1 MPHHVTEDQF
11 EELVAAVLDEVPEEF
26 WPTLD
31 NLVVIIEDH
40 PPDGEDLLGLYEGV
54 PVTEQ
59 SVLDPSAMPDQISIF
74 RISHCDVA
82 EDADDLAGWVRET
95 VFHELGHHLGLSEQ
109 RLAEL
114 GWD

>member
-1 MPHHVTEDQF
+1 MPHYVTEEQF
-11 EELVAAVLDEVPEEF
+11 EELVVAALDEVPEEF
-26 WPTLD
+26 WPALN

-59 SVLDPSAMPDQISIF
+59 SPLDPSALPDRISIF
-74 RISHCDVA
+74 RSAHYEMAD
-82 EDADDLAGWVRET
+82 DADGLACCVRVT
-95 VFHELGHHLGLSEQ
+95 VFHELGHHLGLSEE

>member
-1 MPHHVTEDQF
+1 MPHHVPADHF

-26 WPTLD
+26 WPALD
-31 NLVVIIEDH
+31 NLVVIVEDE
-40 PPDGEDLLGLYEGV
+40 PPPGEDLLGLYEGI

-59 SVLDPSAMPDQISIF
+59 SILDPTGMPDRILIF
-74 RISHCDVA
+74 RIPHCEVA
-82 EDADDLAGWVRET
+82 LDADDLGLWVRET
-95 VFHELGHHLGLSEQ
+95 VFHELGHHLGLSEE